1 MGHREYHEEVESMSG
16 WLDGPVLN
24 VLQKG
29 LEASGMRQQVLSNNV
44 ANIDTPNFKR
54 SDVDFKTVLG
64 AVLDGNSGAL
74 AMKQSSLKHISGL
87 ANGSGSGV
95 VTDQATS
102 LRNDGN
108 NVDVDREMTNVAE
121 NGLYYNSLTRA
132 ISSQLG
138 LLRMVIK

>member
-1 MGHREYHEEVESMSG
+1 MSG
-16 WLDGPVLN
+16 WLNGPVLN

-29 LEASGMRQQVLSNNV
+29 LEASSMRQQVLSNNV

-54 SDVDFKTVLG
+54 SDVDFQAVLG
-64 AVLDGNSGAL
+64 AALGEKGSTL
-74 AMKQSSLKHISGL
+74 AMKLTSTHHIPGL
-87 ANGSGSGV
+87 ADKGGIGV
-95 VTDQATS
+95 VMDQATS

-121 NGLYYNSLTRA
+121 NGIYYNSLTRA